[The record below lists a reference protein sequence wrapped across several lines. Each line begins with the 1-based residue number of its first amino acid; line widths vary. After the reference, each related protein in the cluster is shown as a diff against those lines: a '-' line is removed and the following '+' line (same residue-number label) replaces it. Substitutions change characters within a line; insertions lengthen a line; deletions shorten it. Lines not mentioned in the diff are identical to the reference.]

1 MKLCACCINY
11 IPKNIVEQ
19 RSVFPQVGPTGAGK
33 STVIRLLFRFYDVQS
48 GEILIDG
55 QNVKRL
61 TQSSVRGQIG
71 VVPQDTV
78 LFNDTIRFVWQ
89 EPTYR
94 LTRWPRRV

>member
-1 MKLCACCINY
+1 M
-11 IPKNIVEQ
+11 
-19 RSVFPQVGPTGAGK
+19 
-33 STVIRLLFRFYDVQS
+33 IRLLFRFYDVQS

-78 LFNDTIRFVWQ
+78 LFNDTIRSGNPFMQ
-89 EPTYR
+89 NADR
-94 LTRWPRRV
+94 M

>member
-1 MKLCACCINY
+1 M
-11 IPKNIVEQ
+11 
-19 RSVFPQVGPTGAGK
+19 
-33 STVIRLLFRFYDVQS
+33 IRLLFRFYDVQS

-78 LFNDTIRFVWQ
+78 LFNDTIRSGNLFMQ
-89 EPTYR
+89 NADR
-94 LTRWPRRV
+94 M

>member
-1 MKLCACCINY
+1 M
-11 IPKNIVEQ
+11 
-19 RSVFPQVGPTGAGK
+19 
-33 STVIRLLFRFYDVQS
+33 IRLLFRFYDVQS

-78 LFNDTIRFVWQ
+78 LFNDTIRSGNLFLQIEYEVCVIQ
-89 EPTYR
+89 
-94 LTRWPRRV
+94 TR

>member
-1 MKLCACCINY
+1 M
-11 IPKNIVEQ
+11 
-19 RSVFPQVGPTGAGK
+19 
-33 STVIRLLFRFYDVQS
+33 IRLLFRFYDVQS

-78 LFNDTIRFVWQ
+78 LFNDTIRSGNLFMPIECEVCVIQ
-89 EPTYR
+89 
-94 LTRWPRRV
+94 TR